1 MSRSDQTPVMMT
13 DHYQIIDAF
22 WHFYYAARTGS
33 CGPISHFQVSTLFAK
48 TFVASIQPGHP
59 CFACDDAMQIGIIAM
74 RPMRRTLPQKNNE
87 KLPGERNWRRTESE
101 VFHET
106 NAAPLPFSSRGL
118 ERERAQGAS

>member
-1 MSRSDQTPVMMT
+1 MSKVMGT
-13 DHYQIIDAF
+13 
-22 WHFYYAARTGS
+22 HFENFYPPG
-33 CGPISHFQVSTLFAK
+33 FMW
-48 TFVASIQPGHP
+48 PGHP